1 MKRFTIIELA
11 VVILILLLVMS
22 FLISNIGRAKEQAKK
37 VSCVNNLRQLSMGY
51 TFFAKASDAE
61 FPPFA
66 WLMQPNQNN
75 TNSDKI
81 FGGHPPQGR
90 GGGLQRKLSGG
101 AWLDE
106 SMAPVMTC
114 PADDDPELR
123 VYSSQINPDFTG
135 NDFNNVPSYNQ
146 TRTVGNGLI
155 EVESSYGYNLNL
167 GLYKVKML
175 SIPVPSEMLVNFDA
189 DSLFSDG
196 FKQNGASKLSSLDL
210 GDFVTDVL
218 ELRHLKKANLLYAD
232 GHVWQGTNKHIT
244 ADNLYTNG
252 WQTTG
257 NGYYD

>member
-1 MKRFTIIELA
+1 MKRFSIIELIL
-11 VVILILLLVMS
+11 VIFILLLVLT
-22 FLISNIGRAKEQAKK
+22 FLFSSISQAKQQTKK
-37 VSCVNNLRQLSMGY
+37 VVCANNLRQLSMGY
-51 TFFAKASDAE
+51 TFFAKASETE

-66 WLMQPNQNN
+66 WIMQPNLNN
-75 TNSDKI
+75 PNNDKV

-90 GGGLQRKLSGG
+90 GGGLNSKLAGG

-106 SMAPVMTC
+106 SMATLMTC

-135 NDFNNVPSYNQ
+135 NDFSNATSYNQ
-146 TRTVGNGLI
+146 TRTIGNGLV

-167 GLYKVKML
+167 GLYKVKMM
-175 SIPVPSEMLVNFDA
+175 SIPIPSEMLVNFDA

-218 ELRHLKKANLLYAD
+218 EPRHLEKANLLFAD
-232 GHVWQGTNKHIT
+232 GHVSQGTNQHIT
-244 ADNLYTNG
+244 IDNLYTSG